1 MPTPSRQKPT
11 AKKAKLPA
19 ITLPASKFLAPSSTG
34 EASLVPLAPAGSDI
48 AREGD
53 VVRVTGRTYSAGT
66 LALANAT
73 VFFIGSR
80 HRYDG
85 PARGEADKVAWQDRA
100 TGLECI
106 IMRDP
111 KAGNLRGF
119 VGLPPGHPLFG
130 YKHCAIPADVGI
142 EVHGGLTYSAAC
154 DVSADRLGREARSIC
169 HVTVVVKKE
178 SYATS
183 HRPVD
188 DAWWFGFE
196 CNLPQDLLPDVHQRI
211 NESDG
216 PRRTYRDDEYVAN
229 EVLNLAAQLKA
240 IAEGQP
246 IPLRFG
252 PPLPPLGMNDHAGR
266 EKKGGR

>member
-1 MPTPSRQKPT
+1 MPAPSKKKPT
-11 AKKAKLPA
+11 AKRAKLPA
-19 ITLPASKFLAPSSTG
+19 ITLPANKFLASPQSG
-34 EASLVPLAPAGSDI
+34 ETSLMPLGPAAGDI
-48 AREGD
+48 ARDGD

-66 LALANAT
+66 LPLDNAT

-80 HRYDG
+80 HRHDG
-85 PARGEADKVAWQDRA
+85 PARGEADKVAWQDPA

-119 VGLPPGHPLFG
+119 VGVPAGHPLFG
-130 YKHCAIPADVGI
+130 YKHDAIPADVGI

-154 DVSADRLGREARSIC
+154 DVSADKLGREARSIC

-196 CNLPQDLLPDVHQRI
+196 CNLPQDLLPDVHQGI
-211 NESDG
+211 NERDG
-216 PRRTYRDDEYVAN
+216 TRRTYRDDEYVAN
-229 EVLNLAAQLKA
+229 EVLNLAAQMQA
-240 IAEGQP
+240 IAERQP
-246 IPLRFG
+246 MPLRFG
-252 PPLPPLGMNDHAGR
+252 PPLPPLGMNDRAGR

>member
-1 MPTPSRQKPT
+1 MP
-11 AKKAKLPA
+11 LGPA
-19 ITLPASKFLAPSSTG
+19 
-34 EASLVPLAPAGSDI
+34 AGDI
-48 AREGD
+48 ARDGD

-66 LALANAT
+66 LPLDNAT

-80 HRYDG
+80 HRHDG
-85 PARGEADKVAWQDRA
+85 PARGEADKVAWQDPA

-119 VGLPPGHPLFG
+119 VGVPAGHPLFG
-130 YKHCAIPADVGI
+130 YKHDAIPADVGI

-154 DVSADRLGREARSIC
+154 DVSADKLGREARSIC

-196 CNLPQDLLPDVHQRI
+196 CNLPQDLLPDVHQGI
-211 NESDG
+211 NERDG
-216 PRRTYRDDEYVAN
+216 TRRTYRDDEYVAN
-229 EVLNLAAQLKA
+229 EVLNLAAQMQA
-240 IAEGQP
+240 IAERQP
-246 IPLRFG
+246 MPLRFG
-252 PPLPPLGMNDHAGR
+252 PPLPPLGMNDRAGR